1 MCARA
6 ARGTHTVSPA
16 QHLSS
21 VLLRHCSTINHI
33 FTLPACHASSQV
45 TTQRGG
51 KRSAHAHVRTL
62 QHSPR
67 QTPRRGTLTWSARC
81 TRPCVQD
88 FLAAMWHSCPT
99 CTRCTLQT
107 APAESSAVHVPT
119 VHSMLIWGVHIHI
132 WGALGACVPPRS
144 AWDAGEAPWWALA
157 WTLLH
162 GMRCGDSKRRPRWA
176 RRSARR

>member
-1 MCARA
+1 MTSVWSMYW
-6 ARGTHTVSPA
+6 RGPEVGP
-16 QHLSS
+16 L
-21 VLLRHCSTINHI
+21 VPYRLRIGHGIGG
-33 FTLPACHASSQV
+33 LACDTACGWGLVQLQISLRR
-45 TTQRGG
+45 T
-51 KRSAHAHVRTL
+51 HVRTL

-81 TRPCVQD
+81 TRPRVQD
-88 FLAAMWHSCPT
+88 SLAAMWHSCPT

-132 WGALGACVPPRS
+132 WGALGARVPPRS